1 MEESDFSRILVS
13 SAKDMGGFA
22 QKMPDPGWAEVA
34 RGAPKRPYDLYFAY
48 RGRTT
53 HVESKFLKGGYQ
65 AFNLKRVEDH
75 QYDNLLLISKNTDPL
90 DAIVAVA
97 VWEPR
102 KIFDAFFF
110 TIQLLDELRKEMTSI
125 NKKTLLSLKDA
136 GYALGI
142 KKDSIPIDSIREV
155 TLCRRDQIPWR

>member
-1 MEESDFSRILVS
+1 MDESNFSRIIVS
-13 SAKDMGGFA
+13 SIKDLGGFA

-34 RGAPKRPYDLYFAY
+34 RGAPKRPYDLYY
-48 RGRTT
+48 VYERRTV

-75 QYDNLLLISKNTDPL
+75 QYANLLLISKNADPL
-90 DAIVAVA
+90 DAIVAVG

-110 TIQLLDELRKEMTSI
+110 TIQLLDELRGEMTSI
-125 NKKTLLSLKDA
+125 NKKTLLALRDA
-136 GYALGI
+136 GFALSV
-142 KKDSIPIDSIREV
+142 KKDSISVDSIREV